1 MATSEPQKYVTP
13 VFQYSKKTMACIMWK
28 GVNKHTFG
36 RVTHSILPIL
46 EHSVKSSV
54 QVVAIKQQW
63 QSNDLHF
70 RIFDNLRVR
79 VRM

>member
-1 MATSEPQKYVTP
+1 
-13 VFQYSKKTMACIMWK
+13 MACTMWK

-54 QVVAIKQQW
+54 LVVSVKQQW
-63 QSNDLHF
+63 QSSGLYFSISDF
-70 RIFDNLRVR
+70 
-79 VRM
+79 